1 MKKILPII
9 NNFGEQLNL
18 CSLPK
23 SSQTRK
29 LLLEGDETITSQGKN
44 AEILKSLTAVNI
56 LKILELQ
63 ARNSKL

>member
-1 MKKILPII
+1 MKKILPMI
-9 NNFGEQLNL
+9 NNFGEHLNL

-23 SSQTRK
+23 PSQTRK

-56 LKILELQ
+56 LKIPELR
-63 ARNSKL
+63 ARNSKF

>member
-9 NNFGEQLNL
+9 NNSGEQLNL

-23 SSQTRK
+23 PSQTRK
-29 LLLEGDETITSQGKN
+29 LLLEGGETITSQGKN

-56 LKILELQ
+56 LKIPELR
-63 ARNSKL
+63 ARNSKF